1 MELICGSCEQHDSIY
16 GVKRRAE
23 RTVFDMK
30 EREYLKE
37 LGKKITNSSARVEI
51 VKEYEAHI
59 EDCKE
64 ALMEAGMTEEEAEK
78 EAVRQMGSP
87 QEAGEA
93 MDKIYH
99 KAIDYGM
106 LIWMVALGFVPA
118 VCVGICYII
127 TKDPDAFFDMWNE
140 ALQLDKVPV
149 VIHQIIG
156 TVFAVYGFGLSFWE
170 KYSGKPLFYA
180 VGRDW
185 GRGSY
190 IANSG
195 LVLFIAALCFAP
207 GFPVKGIAGVMSC
220 ILIMCVLNMILRAFM
235 NLLQNRRETKLLWEI
250 GTADTEITWK
260 GKGYLC
266 GHHMK
271 VRVQGS
277 EKGTKIPA
285 GAPMMVVAMEGFRPV
300 VAQV

>member
-106 LIWMVALGFVPA
+106 LIWMLALGFVPA

-127 TKDPDAFFDMWNE
+127 TKDPDAFFDIWNE

-156 TVFAVYGFGLSFWE
+156 T
-170 KYSGKPLFYA
+170 
-180 VGRDW
+180 
-185 GRGSY
+185 
-190 IANSG
+190 
-195 LVLFIAALCFAP
+195 C
-207 GFPVKGIAGVMSC
+207 
-220 ILIMCVLNMILRAFM
+220 LRSM
-235 NLLQNRRETKLLWEI
+235 DL
-250 GTADTEITWK
+250 G
-260 GKGYLC
+260 
-266 GHHMK
+266 
-271 VRVQGS
+271 
-277 EKGTKIPA
+277 
-285 GAPMMVVAMEGFRPV
+285 
-300 VAQV
+300 